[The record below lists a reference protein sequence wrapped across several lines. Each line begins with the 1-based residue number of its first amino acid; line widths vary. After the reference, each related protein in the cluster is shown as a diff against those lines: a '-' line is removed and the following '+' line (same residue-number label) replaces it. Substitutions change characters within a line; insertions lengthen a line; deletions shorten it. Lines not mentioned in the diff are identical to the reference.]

1 MLFYQARVCTIAN
14 ILLKYSE
21 CQTGE
26 FLGDKEPLFAEHA
39 CVPLSVQ
46 IRFFFSCI
54 VSAILTCNSE
64 LLTINTLILLH
75 STISPPPASEDHR
88 DV

>member
-1 MLFYQARVCTIAN
+1 MLFDKATVCTIAN
-14 ILLKYSE
+14 ILLKHSE

-46 IRFFFSCI
+46 RRFFELHCVYCMS
-54 VSAILTCNSE
+54 ILTCNSE
-64 LLTINTLILLH
+64 LNYK
-75 STISPPPASEDHR
+75 
-88 DV
+88 